1 MTGEEAI
8 AYIEHIPWQ
17 GVRLGLER
25 TQELLE
31 RLGSP
36 EKELR
41 FVHIAGTNGKGSTA
55 AMLAAVLQSA
65 GYRTGLYISPFLQVF
80 NERMSVNGAM
90 ISGEELGKITE
101 QVRHVAEAM
110 EDRPTEFELMTAI
123 AFLYFRQQR
132 CDIVVLEVG
141 MGGRLDSTNVI
152 GPPEAAVICN
162 IGLDHVKELGGT
174 VEQIAFEKAG
184 IIKPGCEA
192 VLYQPEKDSVA
203 QVVRAACRERNAG
216 LHEADFSQLRLLEN
230 SIEGQRFSYRDW
242 EDLCLCLLG
251 AHQLKNAAVALET
264 VSVLRGR
271 GWKISDEAVRQGL
284 SEARWPGR
292 FEVLRADGPI
302 FLADG
307 GHNRQCAEAV
317 AVALKEYFP
326 GKNIYFI
333 MGVLAD
339 KDYASMLAVLAPLG
353 GRFYTVT
360 PDSPRALSAA
370 ALARELSVYGK
381 PTDVC
386 QSVAEAVAKALR
398 SAGRDDVVCS
408 VGSLY
413 MTGEIRSAVLG
424 LPAQAEQG

>member
-1 MTGEEAI
+1 M
-8 AYIEHIPWQ
+8 
-17 GVRLGLER
+17 
-25 TQELLE
+25 
-31 RLGSP
+31 
-36 EKELR
+36 
-41 FVHIAGTNGKGSTA
+41 
-55 AMLAAVLQSA
+55 
-65 GYRTGLYISPFLQVF
+65 
-80 NERMSVNGAM
+80 
-90 ISGEELGKITE
+90 
-101 QVRHVAEAM
+101 
-110 EDRPTEFELMTAI
+110 
-123 AFLYFRQQR
+123 
-132 CDIVVLEVG
+132 
-141 MGGRLDSTNVI
+141 
-152 GPPEAAVICN
+152 
-162 IGLDHVKELGGT
+162 
-174 VEQIAFEKAG
+174 
-184 IIKPGCEA
+184 
-192 VLYQPEKDSVA
+192 
-203 QVVRAACRERNAG
+203 
-216 LHEADFSQLRLLEN
+216 
-230 SIEGQRFSYRDW
+230 
-242 EDLCLCLLG
+242 CLLG